1 MSFIFKMS
9 FQKDILRLTDFYYFS
24 VNIIFFIYI
33 FSAALLDNMPVM
45 LADEDKLSPME
56 QSSSSADDR

>member
-1 MSFIFKMS
+1 MSVIFKMS
-9 FQKDILRLTDFYYFS
+9 FQKDILRLNDLLFLCLI
-24 VNIIFFIYI
+24 VFFYI